1 MLASMTPAD
10 AASTRQGLRCLA
22 QVQTIGFLAH
32 LRSIHSHGP
41 YLVVGPL
48 STLSNWKAEFERWLP
63 DMPCVLYHGSK
74 AQREELRR
82 SRMPTGA
89 CVPIFV
95 CHPG

>member
-1 MLASMTPAD
+1 M
-10 AASTRQGLRCLA
+10 
-22 QVQTIGFLAH
+22 QTIGFLAH

-89 CVPIFV
+89 CAPTFV
-95 CHPG
+95 CHPEQETTVLVTERWGLLAGCVVGL